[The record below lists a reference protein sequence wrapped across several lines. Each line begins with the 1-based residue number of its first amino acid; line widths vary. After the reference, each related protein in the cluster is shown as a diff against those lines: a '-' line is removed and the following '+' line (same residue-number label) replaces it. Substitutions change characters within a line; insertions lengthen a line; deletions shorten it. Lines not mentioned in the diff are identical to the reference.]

1 MIQKSGR
8 STPMQ
13 SVAPLVLT
21 AAILLACAQTDTR
34 LLEEPTPTLP
44 PTATHTPT
52 PTATPSSTPVPSPTS
67 LDIEG
72 EIAFVSDRDGGY
84 QIYLMNAD
92 GTDVRQLTHGPGENA
107 KPAWSPDGSQ
117 IAFTSDRDGN
127 REIYI
132 MQSDGSGQLNF
143 TRYPGDD
150 HSPAW
155 YPDGSAIAFV
165 NNFEGSDEAVVLN
178 LDGTLRKRIHSG
190 IPSPQRTLCCVVWF
204 SEDLLSFTAIDEGV
218 GTVMSVSLSTGANFI
233 HRDIDQVGFS
243 ECCRVDSP
251 GDDSFLMVSVKTGVE
266 QIYWEGGPQGGSVQL
281 TDHSQGSYSPSWS
294 PDGGWVVY
302 YADDGNGYDV
312 FVMQA
317 DELEPVNL
325 TNHPANDLE
334 PAWRP

>member
-34 LLEEPTPTLP
+34 LPEEPTPTLP

-117 IAFTSDRDGN
+117 IAF
-127 REIYI
+127 
-132 MQSDGSGQLNF
+132 F
-143 TRYPGDD
+143 
-150 HSPAW
+150 
-155 YPDGSAIAFV
+155 F
-165 NNFEGSDEAVVLN
+165 
-178 LDGTLRKRIHSG
+178 
-190 IPSPQRTLCCVVWF
+190 
-204 SEDLLSFTAIDEGV
+204 
-218 GTVMSVSLSTGANFI
+218 
-233 HRDIDQVGFS
+233 
-243 ECCRVDSP
+243 
-251 GDDSFLMVSVKTGVE
+251 
-266 QIYWEGGPQGGSVQL
+266 
-281 TDHSQGSYSPSWS
+281 
-294 PDGGWVVY
+294 
-302 YADDGNGYDV
+302 DV
-312 FVMQA
+312 
-317 DELEPVNL
+317 
-325 TNHPANDLE
+325 
-334 PAWRP
+334 